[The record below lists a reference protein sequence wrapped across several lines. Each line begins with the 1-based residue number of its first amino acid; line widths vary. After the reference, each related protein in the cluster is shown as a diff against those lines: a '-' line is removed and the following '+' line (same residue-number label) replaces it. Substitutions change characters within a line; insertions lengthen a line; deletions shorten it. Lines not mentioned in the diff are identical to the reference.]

1 MYFTEYFAWDSLRF
15 ESYMSRQHFRQA
27 YEDLYHFC
35 HCDRISGTTRQDFGP
50 HTKVASTGA
59 AMSYRSLE
67 EMLQTVGSPVKLLRN
82 SQIGPYAFPVVR
94 PEFSNWR
101 DEQRAWKET
110 CALFDQSHH
119 MTDLYVEGPEA
130 LKLFSDLGVNS
141 FKNFKVNQA
150 KQFVACN
157 HDGYV
162 IGDAILFYLDEN
174 KFNLVGRPP
183 AHNWVQY
190 NLQTRGYKAS
200 AERDERSAVN
210 QGRRKTFRYQIQG
223 PNALRVMEKVMG
235 KSAPDIRFFNMDVVT
250 IAGRDVRA
258 LRHGMVGQPGWELF
272 GPWEQGDEVRN
283 AIVEAGQEFGIR
295 QVGSRAY
302 PTTCLESGWIPS
314 PLPAIYVGE
323 EMKGYRQWL
332 STKSYEAMA
341 SLGGSFYSDVITN
354 YYLTPYDLG
363 YGPFV
368 KFDHDFVGRQALEE
382 KVNNQKRKKVTLVW
396 NGEDI
401 ARVFGSL
408 YRDDGDIAKYI
419 DLPLANYSTLP
430 YDKVLKNGKIVGLST
445 YTGYTYNER
454 AMISLAVVEN
464 EHSEVGTEVALV
476 WGEEGRGSSKPTVER
491 HVQASIRATVA
502 AVPYAQVARVAYRPH

>member
-1 MYFTEYFAWDSLRF
+1 
-15 ESYMSRQHFRQA
+15 
-27 YEDLYHFC
+27 
-35 HCDRISGTTRQDFGP
+35 
-50 HTKVASTGA
+50 
-59 AMSYRSLE
+59 MSYRNLQDVLE
-67 EMLQTVGSPVKLLRN
+67 TAGSPVKLLRN

-101 DEQRAWKET
+101 EEQRAWKET

-119 MTDLYVEGPEA
+119 MTDLYVHGPDA

-157 HDGYV
+157 HNGYV

-174 KFNLVGRPP
+174 EFNLVGRPP

-190 NLQTRGYKAS
+190 NLETRSYKAS
-200 AERDERSAVN
+200 ADRDERSAVN
-210 QGRRKTFRYQIQG
+210 QGHRKSFRYQIQG
-223 PNALRVMEKVMG
+223 PHALRVMEKVTG
-235 KSAPDIRFFNMDVVT
+235 KSVPDIRFFNMGVFA

-272 GPWEQGDEVRN
+272 GPWEHADEVRN
-283 AIVEAGQEFGIR
+283 AIVEGGHDYGIR

-302 PTTCLESGWIPS
+302 PTSCLESGWIPS

-332 STKSYEAMA
+332 KATSYEATA
-341 SLGGSFYSDVITN
+341 SLGGSFYSNDITD

-382 KVNNQKRKKVTLVW
+382 MVDKQNRKKVTLVW
-396 NGEDI
+396 NRADI
-401 ARVFGSL
+401 ARVSDSL
-408 YRDDGDIAKYI
+408 YQGGDIFKYI
-419 DLPLANYSTLP
+419 DMPLANYSTLP
-430 YDKVLKNGKIVGLST
+430 FDKVLKNGKTIGVST

-454 AMISLAVVEN
+454 AMISLAVVDSQ
-464 EHSEVGTEVALV
+464 HSEVGTEVTIV

-491 HVQASIRATVA
+491 HVQAEIRATVA
-502 AVPYAQVARVAYRPH
+502 SIPYAEVARVAYRPH

>member
-1 MYFTEYFAWDSLRF
+1 
-15 ESYMSRQHFRQA
+15 
-27 YEDLYHFC
+27 
-35 HCDRISGTTRQDFGP
+35 
-50 HTKVASTGA
+50 
-59 AMSYRSLE
+59 MSYQTLE
-67 EMLQTVGSPVKLLRN
+67 EKLQALGNPVHMLKN

-94 PEFSNWR
+94 PEFTNWR
-101 DEQRAWKET
+101 DEQRSWRES

-130 LKLFSDLGVNS
+130 LKVFSDLGINT

-190 NLQTRGYKAS
+190 NIEARGYKAT
-200 AERDERSAVN
+200 ATRDERSAVN
-210 QGRRKTFRYQIQG
+210 QGQRRVFRYQIQG
-223 PNALRVMEKVMG
+223 PNAVKVMEKVTRTA
-235 KSAPDIRFFNMDVVT
+235 APDIRFFNMDT
-250 IAGRDVRA
+250 FSIGGHDVRA

-272 GPWEQGDEVRN
+272 GPWEHGEEVRN
-283 AIVEAGQEFGIR
+283 AIVEAGQEYGIR

-314 PLPAIYVGE
+314 PLPAVYAGSQ
-323 EMKGYRQWL
+323 MKDYRQWL

-341 SLGGSFYSDVITN
+341 SLGGSFDSDKIED

-368 KFDHDFVGRQALEE
+368 KFDHDFVGRAGVE
-382 KVNNQKRKKVTLVW
+382 KMAGDQRRKKVTLVW

-401 ARVFGSL
+401 ARAYGSL
-408 YRDDGDIAKYI
+408 LNPKQDPEKYI
-419 DLPLANYSTLP
+419 DLPLANYATLP
-430 YDKVLKNGKIVGLST
+430 YDKVLKDGESAGLST
-445 YTGYTYNER
+445 YTGYSFNER
-454 AMISLAVVEN
+454 AMISLAMIDL
-464 EHSEVGTEVALV
+464 EHSEPGTRLTLV
-476 WGEEGRGSSKPTVER
+476 WGEQGGGSSKPTVER
-491 HVQASIRATVA
+491 HKQAEIRVTVA
-502 AVPYAQVARVAYRPH
+502 PAPISDVARVSYRPH